1 MATKTQNESCSAPCG
16 TDCMTKFLGRFGI
29 CRSMLVTLV
38 LLPFAWKGVVW
49 FVDAVEKVFD
59 LVTGVGG

>member
-1 MATKTQNESCSAPCG
+1 MATKTPNESCSTSCG
-16 TDCMTKFLGRFGI
+16 HDCVTKFLGRFGI
-29 CRSMLVTLV
+29 CRSMLVTFA
-38 LLPFAWKGVVW
+38 LLPVAWDGVVW

>member
-1 MATKTQNESCSAPCG
+1 MATKTPNESCSTSCG
-16 TDCMTKFLGRFGI
+16 HDCVTKFLGRFGI
-29 CRSMLVTLV
+29 CRSMLVTFA
-38 LLPFAWKGVVW
+38 LLPFAWDGVVW

>member
-1 MATKTQNESCSAPCG
+1 MATKTSESCSTSCG
-16 TDCMTKFLGRFGI
+16 TDCVTKFLGRFGI
-29 CRSMLVTLV
+29 CRSMLVTLA
-38 LLPFAWKGVVW
+38 LLPFAWDGVVW

>member
-1 MATKTQNESCSAPCG
+1 MATKTHNESCSTSCG
-16 TDCMTKFLGRFGI
+16 TDCMTKFLGRVGI
-29 CRSMLVTLV
+29 CRSMLVTLA

>member
-1 MATKTQNESCSAPCG
+1 MATKTPNESCSTSCG
-16 TDCMTKFLGRFGI
+16 HDCVTKFLGRFGI
-29 CRSMLVTLV
+29 CRSMLVTFA